1 MAIHCPD
8 LDLTEGTSPNTRCL
22 AKGSFIGAWKPFTD
36 CKMGTCRFSVG
47 LYLLS
52 FPPARGLP
60 DSG

>member
-52 FPPARGLP
+52 F
-60 DSG
+60 SC